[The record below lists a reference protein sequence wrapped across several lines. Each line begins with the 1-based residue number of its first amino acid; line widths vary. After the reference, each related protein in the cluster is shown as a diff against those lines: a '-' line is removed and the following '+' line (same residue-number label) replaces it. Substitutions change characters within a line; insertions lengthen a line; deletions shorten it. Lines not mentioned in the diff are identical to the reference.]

1 MQPIKLMKFW
11 RQFTVLVQR
20 NLRLILN
27 DKLTMASLIL
37 QAPFMVLV
45 IKMVVDPDCFTSNL
59 INIGSRTALFIIS
72 AMAAF
77 MGTLN
82 SYREICKER
91 EIILREASVGV
102 SLLAVVLSKAFVL
115 LLIEDVQAAILT
127 FGFVRIVHI
136 PQNHLLLDTNVEI
149 FVSILLMLVAS
160 SAIGLLIS
168 AIFKSG
174 ESAILVVLVLMI
186 GQVVF
191 SGIMFTLTGVAARIA
206 AVIVCRWGMGAL
218 GASTDLNSRLA
229 WLKQG
234 FDSAMYDAT
243 VANLMHSWQM
253 MGLITVV
260 CLIAAWLVLQ
270 ISFNRRKA

>member
-82 SYREICKER
+82 SYREICKDR

-115 LLIEDVQAAILT
+115 LLIEDIQAAILT
-127 FGFVRIVHI
+127 FGFVRVVHI

-191 SGIMFTLTGVAARIA
+191 SGIMFTLTGVSARIA

-234 FDSAMYDAT
+234 FDSPMYDAT

>member
-102 SLLAVVLSKAFVL
+102 SLLAGGLSKAFVL

-191 SGIMFTLTGVAARIA
+191 SGILFTLTGVAAQIA

-234 FDSAMYDAT
+234 FDSPMYDAT